1 MNYSTSR
8 ESKKAPEQAPSWRII
23 LDFDIAKMTFT
34 PSMVLTYSHPPD
46 TQVRALRARTGIFGR
61 YGARKF
67 DRRP

>member
-1 MNYSTSR
+1 V
-8 ESKKAPEQAPSWRII
+8 E
-23 LDFDIAKMTFT
+23 MTFT

-46 TQVRALRARTGIFGR
+46 TTHVRALRARTGIFGR